1 MISYNKKWYL
11 FYISSKKFFNQSCF
25 SLQIR
30 NNANQDET
38 KKKRKTKNEVKN
50 ELIASL
56 QECEVVESKELD
68 RRAQSITQYVQAISV
83 NKDYN

>member
-1 MISYNKKWYL
+1 M
-11 FYISSKKFFNQSCF
+11 NQFCF

-30 NNANQDET
+30 NNANKDET
-38 KKKRKTKNEVKN
+38 KKKQTTKNEVKN

-68 RRAQSITQYVQAISV
+68 RRAQSITQYEQAISV
-83 NKDYN
+83 NKDYELVIRSKQKEY

>member
-1 MISYNKKWYL
+1 M
-11 FYISSKKFFNQSCF
+11 NQSCF

-30 NNANQDET
+30 NNANKDET
-38 KKKRKTKNEVKN
+38 KKKQKTKNEVKN

-68 RRAQSITQYVQAISV
+68 RRAQSITQYEQAIPV
-83 NKDYN
+83 NKDYELVIRSKQKEY